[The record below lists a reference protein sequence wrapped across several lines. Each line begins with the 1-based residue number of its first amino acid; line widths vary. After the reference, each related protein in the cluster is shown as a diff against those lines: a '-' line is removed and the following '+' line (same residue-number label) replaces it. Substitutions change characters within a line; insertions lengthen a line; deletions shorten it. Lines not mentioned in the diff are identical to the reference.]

1 MIQKKNNILFAITV
15 IILCV
20 LIVIILSYDQK
31 KTNNFVSK
39 FDESDK
45 VTEVEKDNS
54 QKNEEKKNKTDKT
67 DESEQVAKIPTIYC
81 VGDSTT
87 LGSENQNNSYVTYL
101 SQSLNANIKV
111 IGDKKLTSS
120 ALLVKLGV
128 TPVYVDKLSIPST
141 TTPTPIVFLNA
152 NGKANNEL
160 LNCQGSIEKV
170 TINGIEGK
178 ITYQYEGNTL
188 LFTRNEPGEASTV
201 NSPTLIQVN
210 KDIESD
216 SILIL
221 YTGAYEE
228 SIRGSLANYQS
239 QIIGAFNTDKYV
251 VVSLTQDDRNETNQA
266 LKNIHGE
273 HFLDFKNY
281 LLTNGLNDLGIQ
293 PTPADQQNITQ
304 NKIPDS
310 LKADAI
316 NGNDKYSQLLS
327 NQIIKKLTEMQYIK

>member
-1 MIQKKNNILFAITV
+1 MIQKRNNILFAITV

-20 LIVIILSYDQK
+20 LIVIIIFYDRNRTEK
-31 KTNNFVSK
+31 VANK
-39 FDESDK
+39 FNSANTTTEIEKEKPQEKEDK
-45 VTEVEKDNS
+45 E
-54 QKNEEKKNKTDKT
+54 DKT
-67 DESEQVAKIPTIYC
+67 DESEKVTEIPTIYC

-87 LGSENQNNSYVTYL
+87 IGSENQNNSYVTYL

-111 IGDKKLTSS
+111 IGDAKLTSS

-141 TTPTPIVFLNA
+141 TTPTPIVFLDSD
-152 NGKANNEL
+152 GKANNDL
-160 LNCQGSIEKV
+160 LECQGSIEKV
-170 TINGIEGK
+170 TINGIEGT

-188 LFTRNEPGEASTV
+188 VFTRNQPGEASIV
-201 NSPTLIQVN
+201 NSPTLLQVN
-210 KDIESD
+210 SDIESD

-228 SIRGSLANYQS
+228 SIRGSLANYQN
-239 QIIGAFNTDKYV
+239 QIIRAFNTDKYI

-266 LKNIHGE
+266 LKNTHGE

-281 LLTNGLNDLGIQ
+281 LLTSGLNDLGIQ
-293 PTPADQQNITQ
+293 PTPVDQQNIAE

-310 LKADAI
+310 LKADSI

>member
-1 MIQKKNNILFAITV
+1 MSQKKNNILFAITV

-20 LIVIILSYDQK
+20 LIVIILSYDRN
-31 KTNNFVSK
+31 KTKNFVSK

-45 VTEVEKDNS
+45 VTEVEKENS
-54 QKNEEKKNKTDKT
+54 QKNEEKENENKT
-67 DESEQVAKIPTIYC
+67 DESKQITQIPTIYC

-87 LGSENQNNSYVTYL
+87 IGSENQNNSYVTYL
-101 SQSLNANIKV
+101 AQSLNSNIKV

-141 TTPTPIVFLNA
+141 TTPTPIVFLDS
-152 NGKANNEL
+152 NGKANNDL
-160 LNCQGSIEKV
+160 LECQGSIEKV
-170 TINGIEGK
+170 TINGIEGT
-178 ITYQYEGNTL
+178 ITYQYKGNTL

-201 NSPTLIQVN
+201 NSPTLIQIN

-228 SIRGSLANYQS
+228 SIRGSLANYQN
-239 QIIGAFNTDKYV
+239 QIISAFNTNKYI
-251 VVSLTQDDRNETNQA
+251 VVSLTQDNRNETNQA
-266 LKNIHGE
+266 LKNTHGD

-281 LLTNGLNDLGIQ
+281 LLTSGLNDLGIQ
-293 PTPADQQNITQ
+293 PTPADQQNIAQ

-310 LKADAI
+310 LKTDNI